1 MSGQIATQYAH
12 ILSPFTGFGDDV
24 NWSVKF
30 GILRDR
36 ASGIMPDWESKSRLS
51 LLDMAT
57 GNQQVTQRRGRD
69 PWTVTLRLWFA
80 ERDEMERLDAMVGRR
95 ATLRYRY
102 GMSSDAGGTKQTIE
116 QRDYLVLPETL
127 LLSLTDKTIEP
138 GGRCEAV
145 ATFSRIYVD
154 PAPFTPPVW
163 PEPPSPVP
171 AYHDIV
177 LATPGLRT
185 YHRLSGGSTEA
196 SIGPDTALM
205 TYSGSPSAAASLV
218 TGGDAAKAFNG
229 TSQLG
234 TFSTSSLGGGAVSL
248 EFWFQ
253 ELSRLSWSTFVGH
266 ENHPTSRFGVSRRA
280 AEDNL
285 ITGWRDGFGG
295 ADYNC
300 VGPYLPL
307 QRNHIVYTV
316 SAAQSRGRL
325 YINGVLVDTK
335 THQGVLPAGPIPFG
349 VGGNSAGPSANAV
362 IDEVATY
369 AVELDQATVTQH
381 YQAGTA

>member
-1 MSGQIATQYAH
+1 MDAFFAMSDH
-12 ILSPFTGFGDDV
+12 PFTGFGDDP

-30 GILRDR
+30 HVLMEGDS
-36 ASGIMPDWESKSRLS
+36 APDWQSALRMAVLTP
-51 LLDMAT
+51 AT
-57 GNQQVTQRRGRD
+57 GNGQITQRRGRD
-69 PWTVTLRLWFA
+69 PWQIAMRLWLA
-80 ERDEMERLDAMVGRR
+80 STADLDRLDAMVGRR
-95 ATLRYRY
+95 ATLRY
-102 GMSSDAGGTKQTIE
+102 GWGVTKPLNTQPQTIE
-116 QRDYLVLPETL
+116 QSQYQVLPGTM
-127 LLSLTDKTIEP
+127 LTDLDKVAIE
-138 GGRCEAV
+138 GDGTLEV
-145 ATFSRIYVD
+145 TATFSFPYTD
-154 PAPFTPPVW
+154 PAPFTPPTW
-163 PEPPSPVP
+163 PAPPSPVP

-285 ITGWRDGFGG
+285 ITGWRDGVGG